1 LYGTLGA
8 VTAGLIIIGGRVGT
22 RQWTLL
28 IGLRPISQ

>member
-1 LYGTLGA
+1 

-28 IGLRPISQ
+28 IGLQPISQ